1 MVLVEKIIKTPSVRV
16 HWVQRVHTSHLLTN
30 CRKLLACEMA
40 GDDEELQ
47 ILLSS
52 FANQPITDDIN
63 QLLFSTQTNDNIYL
77 QGGSVP
83 QPQQVYTID
92 PAISQMLNSSTDQ
105 TEYYSGSSP
114 SSQYSVPVTNKD
126 VVMQLSVASPESGIG
141 SDDAISPLGVDYG
154 DSSSGI

>member
-1 MVLVEKIIKTPSVRV
+1 
-16 HWVQRVHTSHLLTN
+16 
-30 CRKLLACEMA
+30 MA

-77 QGGSVP
+77 QGGSMP

-105 TEYYSGSSP
+105 TEYYPSSSP
-114 SSQYSVPVTNKD
+114 SSQYSVPVTHKD

-154 DSSSGI
+154 DSSSGRRRKIRLEMFLDIDLNTTRVVKCCKQNFNLISFQSGV